1 MDGQA
6 GLVNY
11 TSLIFYSLTIDNIL
25 NIIVLLILA
34 GVTLAT
40 LTGENGILTRAQ
52 EAKNKTEQASQ
63 EELSDLQS
71 LEDYIDNYTENKT
84 YISNIDCWGDSLT
97 AGAGG
102 NGTTYPNVLNSLL
115 GSDYVVTN
123 YGVGGEGS
131 QTIAGRQGGIPYIV
145 ANSFTIPA
153 DLSTVDIT
161 LKSSNG
167 SNVAPLRQ
175 GDAGVNTVII
185 GGIEGTISI
194 EQDDYLSSTYSYKF
208 TRKEIGEAT
217 NIEAGT
223 EIITYASRNTSNHTL
238 IIWMGQNGGYN
249 EDANTLI
256 EQYRSMINKNGNDN
270 YIIIGIPTGTKDSR
284 SELETSMKNAF
295 GNKYINIREY
305 MTKPI
310 YENDILI
317 SCQALQDSNLTATAE
332 DLQLIEQGT
341 IPSSLRVDDIHGNS
355 FYYTIVARQ
364 VYEKGIELG
373 YWNENNK
380 QSYVLANASSETSE
394 TSGFLGNTSIQRKD
408 INSITFCESIEEAK
422 NKSNNS
428 QIKWNVD
435 TMNSGDIIA
444 YAEEV
449 SKNGQTIYNVYI
461 GSNGNIYANS
471 NCSYLFANIGRNEE
485 CTDEKLI
492 YGIEKIN
499 TSNVTNMN
507 SMFANSGSVSMKV
520 LDLGN
525 NFDTSNVT
533 NMIYMFYGTGFN
545 AMTELNL
552 GNKFNTQKVTNMSNM
567 FNMCGNSKLSE
578 LNLGNLFDTS
588 KVTNMD
594 NMFAY
599 CGYNS
604 MTTLNLGTAFK
615 NIASINTNIFLC
627 GKNCTIKCPIDIY
640 YDSQTFKLNSS
651 VDTENTNNLIEYTRG
666 TLEIL

>member
-1 MDGQA
+1 MQKQKNNQRGITLIA
-6 GLVNY
+6 LVV
-11 TSLIFYSLTIDNIL
+11 T
-25 NIIVLLILA
+25 IIVLIILA
-34 GVTLAT
+34 GVSINMLV
-40 LTGENGILTRAQ
+40 GENGIIRQAQ
-52 EAKNKTEQASQ
+52 SAKEETKQSQ
-63 EELSDLQS
+63 QNEMADLQK
-71 LEDYIDNYTENKT
+71 LNDYIDVATGNKT
-84 YISNIDCWGDSLT
+84 YISQIDCWGDSLT

-102 NGTTYPNVLNSLL
+102 NGTTYPTVLNSLL
-115 GSDYVVTN
+115 GNDYVVTN

-145 ANSFTIPA
+145 ADSFTIPA
-153 DLSTVDIT
+153 DLSAVNIT

-194 EQDDYLSSTYSYKF
+194 EQDDYWSSNYSYKF
-208 TRKEIGEAT
+208 TRKEMGEAI

-223 EIITYASRNTSNHTL
+223 EIITNASRNNSNHTL

-249 EDANTLI
+249 EDANILI

-284 SELETSMKNAF
+284 SELETAMKNAF

-317 SCQALQDSNLTATAE
+317 SCQALQDCNLTATDE

-341 IPSSLRVDDIHGNS
+341 IPATLRTDSIHGNS
-355 FYYTIVARQ
+355 FYYTIVAQQ
-364 VYEKGIELG
+364 VYKKGVELG

-380 QSYVLANASSETSE
+380 ESYILASAATETST
-394 TSGFLGNTSIQRKD
+394 TSGFLGNTRIQRKD

-422 NKSNNS
+422 DKSNNS
-428 QIKWNVD
+428 EIKWNVD
-435 TMNSGDIIA
+435 TMNLGDIIA
-444 YAEEV
+444 YAKIV
-449 SKNGQTIYNVYI
+449 SKNGQTIYDIYI
-461 GSNGNIYANS
+461 GSDGNIYANN
-471 NCSYLFANIGRNEE
+471 NCAYLFANIGKNEE
-485 CTDEKLI
+485 CTDEKII

-507 SMFANSGSVSMKV
+507 SMFANFGQVSLKV

-533 NMIYMFYGTGFN
+533 NMMYMFYGTGTN
-545 AMTELNL
+545 TMTELKL
-552 GNKFNTQKVTNMSNM
+552 GDKFNTQKVTNMNNM
-567 FNMCGNSKLSE
+567 FYMCGNNKLLE

-615 NIASINTNIFLC
+615 NISSINTNIFLC
-627 GKNCTIKCPIDIY
+627 GKNCTIMCPSDIY
-640 YDSQTFKLNSS
+640 YDNKTFKLNNS

-666 TLEIL
+666 SLEVL